1 MRRTR
6 RVATSA
12 ILAGA
17 AAFAGS
23 THPVWATLEPVSLAD
38 EGEVGMSWIMLAVFV
53 IAALGIAFMNSKRR

>member
-23 THPVWATLEPVSLAD
+23 THPVWAALKPVSPAD
-38 EGEVGMSWIMLAVFV
+38 EGKVGMSWIMLAVFV
-53 IAALGIAFMNSKRR
+53 IAALAIAFMNSKRR